1 MEFVKENERT
11 LPLRDACDVLVAGGG
26 IAGAAAA
33 LAAAR
38 QGRSVLLGVG
48 FQNALLVGYRVAF
61 PLQFIFMG

>member
-38 QGRSVLLGVG
+38 QGRSVL
-48 FQNALLVGYRVAF
+48 RVERE
-61 PLQFIFMG
+61 